1 VGLTVWGGVIGDDGL
16 GGILLGQ
23 GSAVGEAH
31 LAVQRAALQLRE
43 RGIVLAVSSKND
55 DAVARGPFREHP
67 EMLLK
72 EEHIAVFQ
80 ANWLDKASN
89 LRAIAQTLNI
99 GVDALVLLDDNPA
112 ERAQVR
118 QELPE
123 VGVPELPEDPAYFT
137 RNLLAAGYFE
147 STGFTAEDR
156 ERAEQYRSNAMR
168 AALEGST
175 SNVAEYLDSLAMV
188 ATFSRFDAVGRARIT
203 QLINKTNQ
211 FNLTTRRYTEAQ
223 VQAVEDDAAGLGLQI
238 RLADRFGDNGMISV
252 IVCRAEGDDWFIDT
266 WLMSCRVLNRKVEQ
280 ATLNELCAQA
290 RQRGLRR
297 LVGEYIAS
305 GRNGMVAEHYARLGF
320 TPLERGEAS
329 SRWVLELAG
338 HAPAPV
344 PMQIEWR

>member
-1 VGLTVWGGVIGDDGL
+1 LSSSST
-16 GGILLGQ
+16 
-23 GSAVGEAH
+23 SA
-31 LAVQRAALQLRE
+31 
-43 RGIVLAVSSKND
+43 S
-55 DAVARGPFREHP
+55 
-67 EMLLK
+67 
-72 EEHIAVFQ
+72 
-80 ANWLDKASN
+80 
-89 LRAIAQTLNI
+89 TLNI